1 MSTRKLSRSGLAPL
15 RNRNFTLL
23 WAGQTISVAGNGMF
37 TIALPLVVLRFTHS
51 PVDLAL
57 VFIAR
62 TIPSII
68 LLLIGGTVVDRLS
81 RRAVMLASDATCGLV
96 LAVLTV
102 LVVSHAERLWVFLV
116 LAVILGG
123 ASAFFRPASTAI
135 VRDLLPEDLL
145 MPANSLSSLSESLAQ
160 FLVGPILGGLLV
172 AAIGSAWAFGID
184 AATFVVSA
192 ACLAAMRNVTEVK
205 AAKERL
211 TRGMAEGLRY
221 CRSQP
226 WLWWS
231 MLALGLANLACFAP
245 STLLTPLIVEDAFHS
260 GSVAFGFMV
269 AAIGCGGALASVI
282 AGWLPAP
289 QRPVAVMWAAWIGS
303 GILTAVVA
311 VSPWIWLADVFF
323 ALAWGLVYYGNIVWF
338 TALQART
345 PATLLGR
352 VSSVDWLLSLSLT
365 PLGTLIASAA
375 VLAIGIRPTVL
386 IGGLIAAATGA
397 VLLVPGVAAS
407 DKAAVTS
414 PPEQFAPATT
424 AAD

>member
-1 MSTRKLSRSGLAPL
+1 MSASKPSRSGLAPL

-23 WAGQTISVAGNGMF
+23 WIGQTISVAGNGMF

-51 PVDLAL
+51 PLDLAL
-57 VFIAR
+57 VFMAR
-62 TIPSII
+62 TITSII

-81 RRAVMLASDATCGLV
+81 RRAVMLASDATCGVV
-96 LAVLTV
+96 LAVLTI
-102 LVVSHAERLWVFLV
+102 LVVIQVERLWVFIA
-116 LAVILGG
+116 LAAILGS

-135 VRDLLPEDLL
+135 VRDLLPEDQL
-145 MPANSLSSLSESLAQ
+145 MRANSLSSLSESLAQ
-160 FLVGPILGGLLV
+160 FLVGPILGGILL
-172 AAIGSAWAFGID
+172 ALIGSAWAFGID
-184 AATFVVSA
+184 AVTFVVSA
-192 ACLAAMRNVTEVK
+192 VCLAAMRNITEVR

-231 MLALGLANLACFAP
+231 TLGLGLANLACFAP
-245 STLLTPLIVEDAFHS
+245 STLLAPLIVQDAFHS
-260 GSVAFGFMV
+260 GSVAFGIMV
-269 AAIGCGGALASVI
+269 AAIGGAGALVSVI
-282 AGWLPAP
+282 AGRLPTP
-289 QRPVAVMWAAWIGS
+289 GRPVVAMWVAWIAA
-303 GILTAVVA
+303 GILTAGVA
-311 VSPWIWLADVFF
+311 LSAWLWLADVFF
-323 ALAWGLVYYGNIVWF
+323 GLAWGMVYYGNIVWF

-375 VLAIGIRPTVL
+375 VVGIGVRPTVL
-386 IGGLIAAATGA
+386 IGGLIAAAAGA
-397 VLLVPGVAAS
+397 VLLIPGVAAS
-407 DKAAVTS
+407 DKADAASQSADLVPTM
-414 PPEQFAPATT
+414 